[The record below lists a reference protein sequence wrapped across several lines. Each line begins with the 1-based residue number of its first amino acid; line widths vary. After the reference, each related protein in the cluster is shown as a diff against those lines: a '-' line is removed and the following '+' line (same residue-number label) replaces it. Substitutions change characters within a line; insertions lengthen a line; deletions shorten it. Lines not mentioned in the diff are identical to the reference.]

1 MMRRCLGAVW
11 RYALI
16 PVMLIV
22 PLATGAADEVRVQSM
37 ERGQF
42 GRIVMTW
49 GLPVGFSAKIVDRR
63 LVARFDRPFV
73 GQLQPAVQRLGK
85 YLTGARQTEDGH
97 HAEFSLRDD
106 YRLVAY
112 ARGKQIVFDLLPKA
126 RSAGG
131 PVFSPIDRVRSS
143 ERAPPFLKVRV
154 GRHNTYTRLVFDW
167 PKVVPYQ
174 VDQSSQTVSVRFQA
188 PARIDLA
195 GLRRQLPSSV
205 SLPSAGVDAGALVMS
220 FRAGKGLVVNHFRIG
235 ARVVVDF
242 KSGGNAQAAA
252 DKPKKPAA
260 AQKKIATRSTPPRSQ
275 KPTRGAD
282 EPPPP
287 ATAPVSKVGSAPLPE
302 KAPEPTAKAAPPP
315 ASDARAATGGPDK
328 GKVSAKATGKT
339 VSLTFDWPETVGA
352 AVFERAPFIW
362 IVFDRRAQINLAPLR
377 QAARSMV
384 SSVEQ
389 LPVSEGTVLRVRP
402 LPGVSP
408 QVYREAN
415 NWAVTFR
422 RWPITAQIP
431 IRIQVR
437 PEAVEGAEM
446 VLPITEFGRIF
457 TVSDPGV
464 GDRLMVATTR
474 APGQGVN
481 GRRRYAEFDILPSAQ
496 GVAVAPRSETVS
508 LKNVGSR
515 GVAVIG
521 ERGLHVSAVALR
533 DDGKGFLG
541 PRIFNFGNW
550 SGGDVDTVTAAQ
562 VALRAVVEVPK
573 KRRDDARL
581 DLARFYFAR
590 GLATEAFGVLRRIEA
605 ANPVLSSQPEF
616 RALIGATQV
625 YMGRYP
631 DARKDL
637 LDPRLDKFQEIALW
651 RGSMFLQAGELDKA
665 AAQFR
670 TGDPV
675 LADYPEPIRTRLAL
689 ERVEAGLAGL
699 DVSSATVWLE
709 RLDKAAGS
717 MLRKDTARLRYNQ
730 GVLARKSRDL
740 DRAVAIWDD
749 VKRSKDRWNAARAE
763 FALID
768 LGLQQETVSAGE
780 AAKRLERLRYQ
791 WRGDRLELAV
801 LKKLGEIYLG
811 KCDYR
816 NGLSTLR
823 TAVTYFPTGGPV
835 KAIAQS
841 MTDAFKS
848 LHLEGGA
855 DKLPALKALAL
866 YDDFRE
872 LTPAGPEGD
881 RMIQR
886 LADRLVSVDLL
897 DRAADLLAHQVRYR
911 LKGEEK
917 ARVGAKLAVIYLLD
931 RNPKGALSALRNSFQ
946 PNLPQ
951 DVEDDRRR
959 IRAKA
964 TLELERYEEAIALLA
979 GDVSTEADLLRAD
992 IYWNTQNYSE
1002 AAKVLQRLSGDPLS
1016 EGGYDQEQA
1025 RFILSWAVAL
1035 RLKRDEAGVKLL
1047 RELYGP
1053 GMAKSDLADT
1063 FAFIAS
1069 PSGDDSKNIES
1080 ITRKMAEADHFESFL
1095 KNYRARLIQ
1104 PPIATGGPGK
1114 SGRSGTR
1121 PSEAKLPPAPPPP
1134 QS

>member
-1 MMRRCLGAVW
+1 MRRCLGAAW

-16 PVMLIV
+16 PILLIV
-22 PLATGAADEVRVQSM
+22 PLASGDADEVRVQAM
-37 ERGQF
+37 EHGKF

-49 GLPVGFSAKIVDRR
+49 GQPVGFSAKISGRR
-63 LVARFDRPFV
+63 LVAKFDRPFV
-73 GQLQPAVQRLGK
+73 GPLQPAVQRLGK
-85 YLTGARQTEDGH
+85 YISGARQTEDGH
-97 HAEFSLRDD
+97 RAEFSLRED
-106 YRLVAY
+106 YRLVSY
-112 ARGKQIVFDLLPKA
+112 ARGREVVFDLLPKS
-126 RSAGG
+126 RSAEG
-131 PVFSPIDRVRSS
+131 PVYSQIDRTRSA
-143 ERAPPFLKVRV
+143 ERKAPLLKVRV
-154 GRHNTYTRLVFDW
+154 GRHKTYTRLVFDW
-167 PKVVPYQ
+167 PKAVPYQ
-174 VDQSSQTVSVRFQA
+174 VDQSSRSVSVRFQS

-195 GLRRQLPSSV
+195 GLRRQLPASV
-205 SLPSAGVDAGALVMS
+205 KVPAARVESGALVVS
-220 FRAGKGLVVNHFRIG
+220 FRTSKGLVAQHFRVG

-242 KSGGNAQAAA
+242 KQGTDAKAAARNSKKKAQSGGKKVAARA
-252 DKPKKPAA
+252 AKPAA
-260 AQKKIATRSTPPRSQ
+260 KSPA
-275 KPTRGAD
+275 RGPD
-282 EPPPP
+282 DPPPP
-287 ATAPVSKVGSAPLPE
+287 ATAPVSKVGSAPLAE
-302 KAPEPTAKAAPPP
+302 KKPEPPVRAAAPAASKSQP
-315 ASDARAATGGPDK
+315 AAAK
-328 GKVSAKATGKT
+328 RKVSAKATAKT
-339 VSLTFDWPETVGA
+339 VSLVFDWPETVGA

-377 QAARSMV
+377 QAAKSMV
-384 SSVEQ
+384 SNIEQ

-415 NWAVTFR
+415 NWVIAFR

-437 PEAVEGAEM
+437 PEAVEGAEL
-446 VLPITEFGRIF
+446 VVPITEFGRIF
-457 TVSDPGV
+457 TVADPGV

-474 APGQGVN
+474 APGQGIN

-496 GVAVAPRSETVS
+496 GVAIAPRSES
-508 LKNVGSR
+508 IALKNVGNR

-521 ERGLHVSAVALR
+521 ERGLHISAVALR
-533 DDGKGFLG
+533 QDGKGFLG
-541 PRIFNFGNW
+541 PRIFNFSNW
-550 SGGDVDTVTAAQ
+550 SGGDAETVVAAQ

-605 ANPVLSSQPEF
+605 ANPILSSQPEF

-651 RGSMFLQAGELDKA
+651 RGSMFLQAGEIKKA

-675 LADYPEPIRTRLAL
+675 LADYPDPIRTRLAL
-689 ERVEAGLAGL
+689 DRVEAGMADL

-709 RLDKAAGS
+709 RLDKSAGT
-717 MLRKDTARLRYNQ
+717 MLRKDVARLRYNQ

-740 DRAVAIWDD
+740 DRAVSIWDG
-749 VKRSKDRWNAARAE
+749 VKNSKDRWNAARAE

-768 LGLQQETVSAGE
+768 LGLQQETVSVGE

-791 WRGDRLELAV
+791 WRGDRLELAI

-811 KCDYR
+811 KGDYR
-816 NGLSTLR
+816 KGLSTLR
-823 TAVTYFPTGGPV
+823 TAVTYFPTGAPV
-835 KAIAQS
+835 KVIAQS

-855 DKLPALKALAL
+855 DKLPPLRALAL

-1069 PSGDDSKNIES
+1069 PSGDDSKNIDS

-1114 SGRSGTR
+1114 SGRSGSS
-1121 PSEAKLPPAPPPP
+1121 PSEAKLPRVPPPP

>member
-1 MMRRCLGAVW
+1 MMRRCLGAVL
-11 RYALI
+11 RCALI
-16 PVMLIV
+16 PVLLIM
-22 PLATGAADEVRVQSM
+22 PLATGAADEVRVQAL
-37 ERGQF
+37 ERGKF

-49 GLPVGFSAKIVDRR
+49 GQPVGFSAKIVERR

-73 GQLQPAVQRLGK
+73 GPLQPAVQRLGN

-97 HAEFSLRDD
+97 RAEFSLRDD

-112 ARGKQIVFDLLPKA
+112 ARGKEVVFDLLPKS
-126 RSAGG
+126 RSAEG
-131 PVFSPIDRVRSS
+131 PVFSQIDRVRSA
-143 ERAPPFLKVRV
+143 ERKTPILKVRV
-154 GRHNTYTRLVFDW
+154 GRHKEYTRLVFDW
-167 PKVVPYQ
+167 PKVVPYK
-174 VDQSSQTVSVRFQA
+174 VDQSSRSVSVRFEA

-195 GLRRQLPSSV
+195 GLRRQLPPSV
-205 SLPSAGVDAGALVMS
+205 SVPAARVDSGALVVS
-220 FRAGKGLVVNHFRIG
+220 FRTGKGLIAEHFRIG

-242 KSGGNAQAAA
+242 KRSADVKAAA
-252 DKPKKPAA
+252 RRPNKASKPSGKKVAVRAPKPAA
-260 AQKKIATRSTPPRSQ
+260 Q
-275 KPTRGAD
+275 KPTRGPD
-282 EPPPP
+282 DPPPP
-287 ATAPVSKVGSAPLPE
+287 ATAPVSKVGSAPLAEKMPE
-302 KAPEPTAKAAPPP
+302 PPVEAAPESRPAAAAP
-315 ASDARAATGGPDK
+315 ADK

-339 VSLTFDWPETVGA
+339 VSLEFDWPETVGA

-377 QAARSMV
+377 QAARAMV

-415 NWAVTFR
+415 NWVITFR

-437 PEAVEGAEM
+437 PEAVEGAEL

-496 GVAVAPRSETVS
+496 GVAIAPRSETIA
-508 LKNVGSR
+508 LKNVGNR

-533 DDGKGFLG
+533 QDGKGFLG
-541 PRIFNFGNW
+541 PRIFNFSNW

-616 RALIGATQV
+616 RAMIGATRV

-651 RGSMFLQAGELDKA
+651 RGSMFLQAGELKKA

-675 LADYPEPIRTRLAL
+675 LADYPDPIRTRLAL
-689 ERVEAGLAGL
+689 DRVEAGMADL

-709 RLDKAAGS
+709 RLDKASGS
-717 MLRKDTARLRYNQ
+717 MLRKDVARLRYNQ
-730 GVLARKSRDL
+730 GVLARKSRNL
-740 DRAVAIWDD
+740 DRAVTIWGD
-749 VKRSKDRWNAARAE
+749 VKKSKDRWNAARAE

-768 LGLQQETVSAGE
+768 LGLQQETVSVSE

-801 LKKLGEIYLG
+801 LKMLGEIYLG
-811 KCDYR
+811 KGDYR
-816 NGLSTLR
+816 KGLSTLR
-823 TAVTYFPTGGPV
+823 TAVTYFPTGAPV

-855 DKLPALKALAL
+855 DKLPPLRALAL

-886 LADRLVSVDLL
+886 LSDRLVSVDLL

-917 ARVGAKLAVIYLLD
+917 ARVGAKLAIIYLLD

-1104 PPIATGGPGK
+1104 PPIATGGPGR
-1114 SGRSGTR
+1114 SGRQESP

>member
-1 MMRRCLGAVW
+1 MRRCLGAAW

-16 PVMLIV
+16 PVLLIM
-22 PLATGAADEVRVQSM
+22 PLASVGADEVRVQAM

-42 GRIVMTW
+42 GRIVLTW
-49 GLPVGFSAKIVDRR
+49 GQPVGFSAKIVERR

-73 GQLQPAVQRLGK
+73 GPLHPAVQRLGK
-85 YLTGARQTEDGH
+85 YLSGARQTEDGH
-97 HAEFSLRDD
+97 RAEFALRDD

-112 ARGKQIVFDLLPKA
+112 ARGKEVVFDLLPKS
-126 RSAGG
+126 RSAEG
-131 PVFSPIDRVRSS
+131 PVYSQIDRVRSA
-143 ERAPPFLKVRV
+143 ERKTPLIKVRV
-154 GRHNTYTRLVFDW
+154 GRHKSYTRLVFDW

-174 VDQSSQTVSVRFQA
+174 VDQSSRSVSVRFQA

-195 GLRRQLPSSV
+195 GLRRQLPASV
-205 SLPSAGVDAGALVMS
+205 SVPAARVESGKLVVS
-220 FRAGKGLVVNHFRIG
+220 FRTGKGLVAQHFRVG
-235 ARVVVDF
+235 ARVVLDF
-242 KSGGNAQAAA
+242 KRSDDVKAAA
-252 DKPKKPAA
+252 SSRKKAVKSSEKKVAARAAKTVRQEPA
-260 AQKKIATRSTPPRSQ
+260 RSP
-275 KPTRGAD
+275 D
-282 EPPPP
+282 DPPPP
-287 ATAPVSKVGSAPLPE
+287 ATAPVSKVGTTPLTEEKPE
-302 KAPEPTAKAAPPP
+302 SPIMKAAPASAKNQP
-315 ASDARAATGGPDK
+315 AAASADK
-328 GKVSAKATGKT
+328 GKVSAKATAKT
-339 VSLTFDWPETVGA
+339 VSLVFDWPDTVGA

-377 QAARSMV
+377 QAAKSMV
-384 SSVEQ
+384 SSIEQ
-389 LPVSEGTVLRVRP
+389 LPMSGGSVLRVRP

-415 NWAVTFR
+415 NWVITFR

-437 PEAVEGAEM
+437 PEAVEGAEL
-446 VLPITEFGRIF
+446 VFPITEFGRIF
-457 TVSDPGV
+457 TVADPGV

-496 GVAVAPRSETVS
+496 GVAIAPRNESIA
-508 LKNVGSR
+508 LKNVGNR
-515 GVAVIG
+515 GVVVIG

-533 DDGKGFLG
+533 QDGKGFLG
-541 PRIFNFGNW
+541 PRIFNFSNW
-550 SGGDVDTVTAAQ
+550 SGGDVETVAAAQ

-616 RALIGATQV
+616 RALIGATRV

-651 RGSMFLQAGELDKA
+651 RGSMFLQAGEMKKA

-675 LADYPEPIRTRLAL
+675 LADYPNPIRTKLAL
-689 ERVEAGLAGL
+689 DRVEAGMADL

-717 MLRKDTARLRYNQ
+717 MLRKDVARLRYNQ

-740 DRAVAIWDD
+740 DRAVAIWDG
-749 VKRSKDRWNAARAE
+749 VKKSKDRWNAARAE

-768 LGLQQETVSAGE
+768 LGLQQETVSVGE

-811 KCDYR
+811 KGDYR
-816 NGLSTLR
+816 KGLSTLR
-823 TAVTYFPTGGPV
+823 TAVTYFPTGAPV
-835 KAIAQS
+835 KGIAQS

-855 DKLPALKALAL
+855 DKLPPLRALAL

-1025 RFILSWAVAL
+1025 QFILSWAVAL

-1053 GMAKSDLADT
+1053 GMAKSELADT

-1069 PSGDDSKNIES
+1069 PSGDDSKNIQT
-1080 ITRKMAEADHFESFL
+1080 ITRKMAEADQFESFL

-1114 SGRSGTR
+1114 SGRSGSS
-1121 PSEAKLPPAPPPP
+1121 PSEAKLPRVPPPP